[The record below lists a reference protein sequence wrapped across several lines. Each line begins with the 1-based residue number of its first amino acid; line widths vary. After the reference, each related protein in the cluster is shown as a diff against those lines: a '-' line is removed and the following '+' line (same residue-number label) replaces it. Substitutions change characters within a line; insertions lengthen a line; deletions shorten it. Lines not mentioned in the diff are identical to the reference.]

1 MMDVDTEARCSS
13 FFDADMNAGSGSSGA
28 GLDRRSS
35 NNDNVSSDG
44 GHAQDH
50 KKKSSMSP
58 RRSSLRL
65 RRNLGDSDN
74 SSVSGLERM
83 PSVTFGNMSDNSFSA
98 SGLDLDTGSSAA
110 LNPMGSS
117 KEGSPMT
124 ADEHRNDKN
133 DSTSSLSFKE
143 FRRSLSILKRSLNQ
157 VDFDPDDFDF
167 DCSDSD
173 DETDDDEEEGDGDDG
188 NQGGGTC
195 PVSSVQNLLQQT
207 EDDCNRL
214 SSYAHGTSQRSMRSL
229 GRKSK
234 LPLDYNQRT
243 KLKWLK
249 SFYRL
254 DPRWQICN
262 FFDDLAHEG
271 LEGIDESGRIQLSSL
286 PFIMRAFSRVGVF
299 SVWRPT
305 SNEAIRRMI
314 TGEGTG
320 KGMDIKGKSA
330 IKGKFSG
337 FVPFLQIHR
346 NEDKLKVGSLHADAR
361 VRVFYPNKISR
372 DRAFMSL
379 AMVRDK
385 MREATQRSMRFIAK
399 VEQKEVSVLGEEMN
413 KSMRNLSHTSMR
425 LAIGST
431 RRRLNSGPDAIDYAQ
446 FEAALEI
453 EHRNCML
460 DNAAMYK
467 IDDYASTK
475 GCYGLDIPEKLF
487 WETFVSKA
495 DISREDGSEYDSG
508 RASMAEF
515 QVMNLESLRK
525 APKTGPR
532 PVLWHAGCGKVGE
545 EAPQHI
551 NPLCPFGL
559 LMAYEEADE
568 ADADAGKVTPVV
580 SDFDCF
586 LVGTRR
592 VEYRDPLGEQE
603 LSMLKWCVDEVEGI
617 LDNTEEGKCW
627 TRHWLDV
634 KKKYAFDPRFQI
646 PMPKMGYADPRSSAM
661 LKGAVYSLRQN
672 GAVRH
677 GPECFNY
684 SFPQHLDDKFLVIS
698 DTLPGLVPVSI
709 HLVSL
714 QIQHAFLCVPTPK
727 ILLPTCFASLY
738 QWKYVD
744 IEELLEILAEKI
756 DDGFAFP
763 LNPKWVLCDEG
774 WKDLY
779 DKLLASEAP
788 NVQDAM
794 NVWYPADVRERIAA
808 ISSKHPSGFSPSE
821 EDQARAAKAQE
832 GTRRPTV
839 STDLE
844 QHELEV
850 FKSQTDF
857 TRDTAELELER
868 HKHARSG
875 VEKIRR
881 ALLQMK
887 TKKKKKETFFST
899 ALVMLQIGKEADA
912 RTKKTGSKKV
922 LGRLRKSLSGSMH
935 DVQRRSS
942 LTVATLTS
950 VSSERSVINHRPSRR
965 KSFTRYLRK
974 RLSSNKMLQKQN
986 TM

>member
-1 MMDVDTEARCSS
+1 MMDDDTEARRSS
-13 FFDADMNAGSGSSGA
+13 FDDADMNAGSGSSGA
-28 GLDRRSS
+28 GPDRRSS
-35 NNDNVSSDG
+35 ITDALSDASSSDG
-44 GHAQDH
+44 AHAQDH
-50 KKKSSMSP
+50 KKSSSMGP

-65 RRNLGDSDN
+65 QRNLGDTDNN
-74 SSVSGLERM
+74 SSGCDLERM
-83 PSVTFGNMSDNSFSA
+83 PSVTFGNMSDYSISG

-117 KEGSPMT
+117 EEGSPMT
-124 ADEHRNDKN
+124 GGDEHRNDKN
-133 DSTSSLSFKE
+133 DSTSTLSFKE

-173 DETDDDEEEGDGDDG
+173 DETDAHS
-188 NQGGGTC
+188 
-195 PVSSVQNLLQQT
+195 VSSVQNLLQQS
-207 EDDCNRL
+207 EDDCNRP

-234 LPLDYNQRT
+234 LPLDCNQRT

-385 MREATQRSMRFIAK
+385 MREATQRSMRFIAE

-446 FEAALEI
+446 FEAALEA

-460 DNAAMYK
+460 DNADVYK

-487 WETFVSKA
+487 WETFVSKT

-508 RASMAEF
+508 RASMPEF

-525 APKTGPR
+525 APKTGPC

-559 LMAYEEADE
+559 LMAYEEAAE
-568 ADADAGKVTPVV
+568 ADADTGKVTPVV

-698 DTLPGLVPVSI
+698 DTLPGLVP
-709 HLVSL
+709 
-714 QIQHAFLCVPTPK
+714 
-727 ILLPTCFASLY
+727 
-738 QWKYVD
+738 WKYVD
-744 IEELLEILAEKI
+744 IEELMEILADKI
-756 DDGFAFP
+756 DEGFAFP

-794 NVWYPADVRERIAA
+794 NVWYPTDVRERIAA

-821 EDQARAAKAQE
+821 EAQAIPAKSQE
-832 GTRRPTV
+832 PTRRPTV

-850 FKSQTDF
+850 FKSQKDVTS
-857 TRDTAELELER
+857 DTAELELER
-868 HKHARSG
+868 YKHARSG

-881 ALLQMK
+881 ALLKKKK
-887 TKKKKKETFFST
+887 TKKDTFFST

-912 RTKKTGSKKV
+912 RIKKTGSEKV
-922 LGRLRKSLSGSMH
+922 LDRFRSSLSLSGSKH

-942 LTVATLTS
+942 LTVATTTS
-950 VSSERSVINHRPSRR
+950 VSSEGSVINCRPSRR

-974 RLSSNKMLQKQN
+974 RLSNKKKKLQRQN